1 MQRHPTTPEK
11 ITETLEKNYMP
22 YTMSVIR
29 SRAIPE
35 IDGFKPAHRKLLYM
49 MYKRG
54 LLRGKR
60 TKSATI
66 VGETMKLNPHGDAA
80 IYETMVR
87 LTEGNEALLHPFVDS
102 KGNFGKQYS
111 RDMAYAAS
119 RYTEAK
125 LAPICEEIFRDIDK
139 NTVDFVDNYDGTM
152 QEPVLLPT
160 AFPNI
165 LVSPNMGIAVG
176 MGSKICSFNL
186 REVCEAA
193 IAYLKDENADLREQL
208 LGPDFSTGGLL
219 IEDREAWDKIYE
231 TGMGSLRVRGRYT
244 YEKKSNTIEI
254 TEIPYT
260 TAVEVII
267 EKIAELM
274 KAGKIRE
281 INDVRDETDLGGLR
295 LTIDLKRG
303 ADPEKLMA
311 KLFDKTTLEDAF
323 GCNFNILIDGEPRV
337 MGIKEIMRE
346 WTRFRT
352 ECIRRA
358 CVFDAE
364 NKEARLHL
372 LQGLEKILLD
382 IDKAVKIVRG
392 TEDDSMVVPNLMS
405 GFGID
410 RTQAEFVAEIKLR
423 NFNKDYIL
431 KRIAEIEALTS
442 EIAELRRTAESD
454 KLIHKVMTGQLREI
468 AKKYGK
474 LRKTGIIAADEAAP
488 APPEEDEPDY
498 RVRVF
503 LTRENYFKKIPLTAL
518 RSGGAH
524 KLKEGDAIV
533 CEAETGSSQDML
545 FFSDRRNCYKMRL
558 RDIGDSRLGVMGD
571 YLPNILSMEEGERII
586 FATPAF
592 DYKGFMLF
600 AFANGKVAK
609 IDMNGYATKTNRK
622 RLTGA
627 YGSGE
632 LAGCLYIPAE
642 SDVALISTIDKCVVF
657 NTASILTKTSRTA
670 QGVQILM
677 LRRKSIL
684 KKMFLPECALK
695 DPEAYR
701 ARSLPSSGYYLRG
714 EDGASEQLTLE

>member
-1 MQRHPTTPEK
+1 MHYATPEK

-35 IDGFKPAHRKLLYM
+35 IDGFKPAHRKLLFM

-125 LAPICEEIFRDIDK
+125 LAPICEEIFRDIEK
-139 NTVDFVDNYDGTM
+139 NTVDFIDNYDGTL

-186 REVCEAA
+186 KEVCDAT
-193 IAYLKDENADLREQL
+193 IAYLKDNKADLREYI
-208 LGPDFSTGGLL
+208 LGPDFSTGGQL
-219 IEDREAWDKIYE
+219 IENPEAWAQVYE
-231 TGMGSLRVRGRYT
+231 TGLGSLKVRGKYV

-274 KAGKIRE
+274 KSGKIRE

-303 ADPEKLMA
+303 TDPDKLMA
-311 KLFDKTTLEDAF
+311 KLYDKTTLEDSF

-337 MGIKEIMRE
+337 MGIKEILKE
-346 WTRFRT
+346 WTDFRT
-352 ECIRRA
+352 ESIRRM
-358 CVFDAE
+358 CIFDAE

-372 LQGLEKILLD
+372 LRGLEKILLD
-382 IDKAVKIVRG
+382 IDKAIRIVRN
-392 TEDDSMVVPNLMS
+392 TPDDSMVVPNLME
-405 GFGID
+405 GFDID
-410 RTQAEFVAEIKLR
+410 KIQAEFVAEIKLR
-423 NFNKDYIL
+423 NLNKDYIL
-431 KRIAEIEALTS
+431 KRTAEIESLVGD
-442 EIAELRRTAESD
+442 IAELRRTAESD
-454 KLIHKVMTGQLREI
+454 KLIHRVIINQLKEI

-474 LRKTGIIAADEAAP
+474 PRKTEIIAAHEVTVAP
-488 APPEEDEPDY
+488 VEEEKVEDY
-498 RVRVF
+498 RVKVF
-503 LTRENYFKKIPLTAL
+503 MTKENYFKKIPLTAL
-518 RSGGAH
+518 RNGGTQ
-524 KLKEGDAIV
+524 KLKEGDAVI
-533 CEAETGSSQDML
+533 CEAETGNAQDIL
-545 FFSDRRNCYKMRL
+545 FFSDQRNCYKMRL
-558 RDIGDSRLGVMGD
+558 SAFGDSKLSVMGD
-571 YLPNILSMEEGERII
+571 YLPNILGMEEGERIV
-586 FATPAF
+586 FATPAY

-600 AFANGKVAK
+600 AFDSGKVAK
-609 IDMNGYATKTNRK
+609 IDMNSYATKTNRK

-627 YGSGE
+627 YGSGN
-632 LAGCLYIPAE
+632 LIGCLYIPE
-642 SDVALISTIDKCVVF
+642 ERDVALISTIDKCVVF
-657 NTASILTKTSRTA
+657 NTANILTKTSRTA
-670 QGVQILM
+670 QGVQILT
-677 LRRKSIL
+677 LRRKSLL
-684 KKMFLPECALK
+684 KAMFLPEDALK
-695 DPEAYR
+695 TPDSYR
-701 ARSLPSSGYYLRG
+701 AKSLPSSGYYLKG
-714 EDGASEQLTLE
+714 EDGASEQLTLV